1 MNSLYLTMTY
11 LPYVFGVAGIILFFS
26 YVLIRILKKKDYRY
40 LLFFACILIALF
52 ALAILGYY
60 IIGYL
65 GVGPI
70 SK

>member
-26 YVLIRILKKKDYRY
+26 YVLIRILKKKDYRF
-40 LLFFACILIALF
+40 LLFFACILITLF
-52 ALAILGYY
+52 ILAFLGYY